1 METTSPYI
9 FTNRWFL
16 SIVSY
21 WPNIFRAA
29 GWSLDVSK
37 PYKVLEIGSFEGQS
51 TCWMLNNLLTHPESE
66 IFCVDPF
73 TGSIEHNTNQTTGL
87 FDRFCHNIKSTGNS
101 DKVKVCQGTSEQ
113 ILPKLLASGI
123 LFDFCYIDGSH
134 CAADVL
140 FDAVLAWKMLRPG
153 GLIIFDDYLW
163 PVYQDQPLLNPKFAI
178 DAFVNCH
185 LDQIKYLQVP
195 ITSQQAFV
203 KKP

>member
-1 METTSPYI
+1 M
-9 FTNRWFL
+9 
-16 SIVSY
+16 SY
-21 WPNIFRAA
+21 WPNIFLAA
-29 GWSLDVSK
+29 GWALDDSK

-51 TCWMLNNLLTHPESE
+51 TCWMLNNLLIHPESE

-73 TGSIEHNTNQTTGL
+73 TGSIEHNTQQTMGL
-87 FDRFCHNIKSTGNS
+87 FDRFCHNTKSTGHVN
-101 DKVKVCQGTSEQ
+101 KVKVCQGTSEQ

-163 PVYQDQPLLNPKFAI
+163 PVYQDKPLLNPKLAI

-195 ITSQQAFV
+195 TTSQQAFV
-203 KKP
+203 KKS